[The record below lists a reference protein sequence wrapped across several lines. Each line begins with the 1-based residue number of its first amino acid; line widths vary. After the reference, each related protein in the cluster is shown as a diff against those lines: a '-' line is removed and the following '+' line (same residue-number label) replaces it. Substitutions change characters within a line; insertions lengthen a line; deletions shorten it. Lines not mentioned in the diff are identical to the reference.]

1 MVVTIN
7 HSNINFSYIQK
18 VMDKIIFS
26 VTAFGM
32 KHTIELSEDSDI
44 EQMFT
49 AFRAILV
56 GLTYPEV
63 VIDNHIA
70 QLAEEIIPNEV

>member
-1 MVVTIN
+1 
-7 HSNINFSYIQK
+7 
-18 VMDKIIFS
+18 MDKIIFS
-26 VTAFGM
+26 VTAYGC
-32 KHTIELSEDSDI
+32 KHTIELSGESDI

-56 GLTYPEV
+56 GLTYPEK

-70 QLAEEIIPNEV
+70 ELAENIPD

>member
-1 MVVTIN
+1 
-7 HSNINFSYIQK
+7 
-18 VMDKIIFS
+18 MDKIILTL
-26 VTAFGM
+26 TAYGC

-49 AFRAILV
+49 AFRALLV

-70 QLAEEIIPNEV
+70 QLADEIIQKEV

>member
-1 MVVTIN
+1 
-7 HSNINFSYIQK
+7 
-18 VMDKIIFS
+18 MDKIIFN
-26 VTAFGM
+26 VTAYGI
-32 KHTIELSEDSDI
+32 KHTIELSGDSDI

-56 GLTYPEV
+56 GLTYPEK

-70 QLAEEIIPNEV
+70 QLAEEIIPNNV

>member
-1 MVVTIN
+1 
-7 HSNINFSYIQK
+7 
-18 VMDKIIFS
+18 
-26 VTAFGM
+26 
-32 KHTIELSEDSDI
+32 
-44 EQMFT
+44 MFT

-70 QLAEEIIPNEV
+70 QLADEIMPNEV

>member
-1 MVVTIN
+1 
-7 HSNINFSYIQK
+7 
-18 VMDKIIFS
+18 MDKIIIS
-26 VTAFGM
+26 ATAFGM

-63 VIDNHIA
+63 VIDNHIS
-70 QLAEEIIPNEV
+70 QLADEIIPDKV

>member
-1 MVVTIN
+1 
-7 HSNINFSYIQK
+7 
-18 VMDKIIFS
+18 MDKIIFS
-26 VTAFGM
+26 VTAYGN
-32 KHTIELSEDSDI
+32 KHTIELSGDLDI

-56 GLTYPEV
+56 GLTYPEK

-70 QLAEEIIPNEV
+70 QLAEEIIPNNV

>member
-1 MVVTIN
+1 
-7 HSNINFSYIQK
+7 
-18 VMDKIIFS
+18 MDKIIFS
-26 VTAFGM
+26 VTAYGR
-32 KHTIELSEDSDI
+32 KHTIELSGDSDI

-70 QLAEEIIPNEV
+70 QLAEEIMPDKV

>member
-1 MVVTIN
+1 
-7 HSNINFSYIQK
+7 
-18 VMDKIIFS
+18 MDKIVFS
-26 VTAFGM
+26 VTAYGS
-32 KHTIELSEDSDI
+32 KHTIELSGDSDI

-56 GLTYPEV
+56 GLTYPEK
-63 VIDNHIA
+63 VINNHIA

>member
-1 MVVTIN
+1 
-7 HSNINFSYIQK
+7 
-18 VMDKIIFS
+18 MDKIILT
-26 VTAFGM
+26 VTAYGC
-32 KHTIELSEDSDI
+32 KHTIELSGESDI

-56 GLTYPEV
+56 GLTYPEK

-70 QLAEEIIPNEV
+70 ELAENIPD

>member
-1 MVVTIN
+1 
-7 HSNINFSYIQK
+7 
-18 VMDKIIFS
+18 MDKIIFS

-63 VIDNHIA
+63 VINNHIL

>member
-1 MVVTIN
+1 
-7 HSNINFSYIQK
+7 
-18 VMDKIIFS
+18 MDKIIFS
-26 VTAFGM
+26 VTAYGN
-32 KHTIELSEDSDI
+32 KHTIELSGDSDI

-56 GLTYPEV
+56 GLTYPEK

-70 QLAEEIIPNEV
+70 QLAESL

>member
-1 MVVTIN
+1 
-7 HSNINFSYIQK
+7 
-18 VMDKIIFS
+18 MDKIIFS

-63 VIDNHIA
+63 VIDNHIL
-70 QLAEEIIPNEV
+70 QLSEEIIPNEV

>member
-1 MVVTIN
+1 
-7 HSNINFSYIQK
+7 
-18 VMDKIIFS
+18 MDKIVFS
-26 VTAFGM
+26 VTAYGC
-32 KHTIELSEDSDI
+32 KHTIELSGDSDI

-56 GLTYPEV
+56 GLTYPEK

-70 QLAEEIIPNEV
+70 QLAESL

>member
-1 MVVTIN
+1 
-7 HSNINFSYIQK
+7 
-18 VMDKIIFS
+18 MDKIILTL
-26 VTAFGM
+26 TAYGC

-56 GLTYPEV
+56 GLTFPEV

-70 QLAEEIIPNEV
+70 QLAESIMPNEV

>member
-1 MVVTIN
+1 
-7 HSNINFSYIQK
+7 
-18 VMDKIIFS
+18 MDKIILT
-26 VTAFGM
+26 VTAYGS
-32 KHTIELSEDSDI
+32 KHTIELSGDSDI

-70 QLAEEIIPNEV
+70 QLAESIPD

>member
-1 MVVTIN
+1 
-7 HSNINFSYIQK
+7 
-18 VMDKIIFS
+18 MDKIIFS
-26 VTAFGM
+26 VTAYGI
-32 KHTIELSEDSDI
+32 KHTIELSGDSDI

-56 GLTYPEV
+56 GLTYPEK

-70 QLAEEIIPNEV
+70 QLAEEIIPNNV